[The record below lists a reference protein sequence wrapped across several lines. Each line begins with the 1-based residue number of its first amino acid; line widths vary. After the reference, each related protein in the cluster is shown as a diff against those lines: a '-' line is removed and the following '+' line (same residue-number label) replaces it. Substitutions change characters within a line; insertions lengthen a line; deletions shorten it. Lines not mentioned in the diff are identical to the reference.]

1 MSRRI
6 SHKPEP
12 NLGPY
17 PSIRPVLRDPVMVAE
32 SEVENLPE
40 AHETPTPTPYA
51 RSKIFDFTINI
62 SHIVL
67 ILGTI
72 GSVAWFVMDLR
83 EGIKNT
89 GSELRQMVVELRT
102 ENKLQDAQILQ
113 LRSDNTASRAEE
125 AAFRSEMRQSATE
138 FQKILTDIRIQQ
150 ARIDAMPNGSS
161 KK

>member
-1 MSRRI
+1 
-6 SHKPEP
+6 
-12 NLGPY
+12 
-17 PSIRPVLRDPVMVAE
+17 
-32 SEVENLPE
+32 
-40 AHETPTPTPYA
+40 
-51 RSKIFDFTINI
+51 
-62 SHIVL
+62 
-67 ILGTI
+67 
-72 GSVAWFVMDLR
+72 MDLR